1 MAHYAEIGL
10 NNLVLRVVVV
20 ANAELLDANG
30 VEQEQRGADFCRN
43 LFGGTWVQTSYN
55 ASFRKHFAGAGFTY
69 DSQRDAFI
77 PPKPYASWLLDENTC
92 TWVAPVAMP
101 DDGQEYLWDEGSGDW
116 KPVI

>member
-1 MAHYAEIGL
+1 MSHYAEIGL
-10 NNLVLRVVVV
+10 NNLIIRVVVV
-20 ANAELLDANG
+20 ANAELLDENG
-30 VEQEQRGADFCRN
+30 LEQEQRGADFCRN

-55 ASFRKHFAGAGFTY
+55 ASFRKNFASAGFTY

-92 TWVAPVAMP
+92 TWVAPFAMP

-116 KPVI
+116 EPVT